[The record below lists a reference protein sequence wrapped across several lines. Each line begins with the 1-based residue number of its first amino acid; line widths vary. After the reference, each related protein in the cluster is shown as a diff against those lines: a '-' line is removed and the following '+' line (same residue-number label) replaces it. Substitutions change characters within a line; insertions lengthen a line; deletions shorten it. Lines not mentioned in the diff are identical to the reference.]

1 VLKDSPADKA
11 GLLPGD
17 IVISID
23 GKKIRNAN
31 DVRNRIGLLPVGEK
45 IKFKLLRDGKEFDL
59 VVLVDE
65 VTEKEIKPKVSNDLL
80 KGVTVSDI
88 QKGSPYFGRIKG
100 VLVLEIQR
108 GSRAW
113 TSGLRAN
120 DVITSVNK
128 NPIKNLDE
136 FLSAVDKKEDALL
149 LRIVRGNMATF
160 IVIKK

>member
-1 VLKDSPADKA
+1 M
-11 GLLPGD
+11 
-17 IVISID
+17 
-23 GKKIRNAN
+23 
-31 DVRNRIGLLPVGEK
+31 PVGER
-45 IKFKLLRDGKEFDL
+45 IKFKLLRESKEFEL
-59 VVLVDE
+59 TILVDE
-65 VTEKEIKPKVSNDLL
+65 GTSKKTKPKVTSELL
-80 KGVTVSDI
+80 IGVTVSDI